1 MTAERRCGRNRGL
14 MLGVLQSHFEVA
26 GGSFL
31 SWAFGLILIYA
42 AREHSNPR
50 FRSLLRS
57 FQQDCGTP
65 ASSAA

>member
-1 MTAERRCGRNRGL
+1 

-57 FQQDCGTP
+57 FQQDCGAP

>member
-1 MTAERRCGRNRGL
+1 MTAERRCRRNRGL

-42 AREHSNPR
+42 AREHFDPHSARYCAHFNKIA
-50 FRSLLRS
+50 
-57 FQQDCGTP
+57 GP
-65 ASSAA
+65 ASAA

>member
-1 MTAERRCGRNRGL
+1 
-14 MLGVLQSHFEVA
+14 MLGVSQSNFEVA
-26 GGSFL
+26 GGRLIVKSKGVGFRSFHG
-31 SWAFGLILIYA
+31 AFGLILIYA

-50 FRSLLRS
+50 FRSRLRS

>member
-1 MTAERRCGRNRGL
+1 

-26 GGSFL
+26 GGRVSFL

-42 AREHSNPR
+42 ARKHFNPR

-65 ASSAA
+65 ASAA